1 MWGERPTAGRKF
13 PFAHRAATRM
23 VKPMRLCRSILLP
36 LFCLLASLPAAEP
49 AAPILTGWDRVTV
62 APMKTSIYI
71 GSVTL
76 ATEPFV
82 RTGSTL
88 ATTYEAKVWPWFFWG
103 ETGRITITLTDANL
117 ASMAR
122 SERTE
127 FTGEAT
133 NHKHKPRTVTGRADP
148 ADAVSGKFKIRIMA
162 DGHELI
168 FNGSYRFGE
177 GKPVIRADGP

>member
-1 MWGERPTAGRKF
+1 
-13 PFAHRAATRM
+13 
-23 VKPMRLCRSILLP
+23 MRLFPLVVLP
-36 LFCLLASLPAAEP
+36 LCCALASLRAAEP
-49 AAPILTGWDRVTV
+49 AAILTGWDRVTV
-62 APMKTSIYI
+62 APMKTSIYV

-76 ATEPFV
+76 TTQPFV
-82 RTGSTL
+82 REGSTL

-127 FTGEAT
+127 FTGTAT
-133 NHKHKPRTVTGRADP
+133 NHKNKPRTVTGRAQP

-168 FNGSYRFGE
+168 FNGAYRFGE
-177 GKPVIRADGP
+177 GKTAGPP